1 MYFYK
6 YVQKLLKNIIC
17 LMFYFY
23 IINFEN
29 KKIILLVFNFNNFNP
44 NDIMI

>member
-6 YVQKLLKNIIC
+6 YVQKLLKNIIY